1 VKTQARLAFALLL
14 TVTWG
19 VSADSS
25 ELHHR
30 LLVRL
35 QPASHA
41 VEVVDQLDLSG
52 VIAPDGNGAY
62 RFVLHEQLHPELR
75 SPGWRLDK
83 LSDPAVVELVGIN
96 MMSESG
102 RATVPLC
109 GWQLTPE
116 IDQPG
121 QVLIAYD
128 GQINHPLVTQGE
140 EYQRSFSETAGL
152 IDERGVYLAG
162 ASFWVPTF
170 DDGLVTFELAVS
182 GLDDSWGV
190 VSQGRRSKQP
200 AGADGTLTTV
210 WTCSTPTEEVYLVAG
225 PWHEYADR
233 AGEVELLAL
242 LRQPDPALA
251 GRYLAASKRYL
262 KLYENMLPPYPYPS
276 FALVENFW
284 ETGYGMPGFTLLG
297 PQVIRFPWILTS
309 SYPHELL
316 HNWWGNSVY
325 VDLSQGNW
333 CEGLTA
339 YLADHLFAE
348 QRGEAELHRRSTLKK
363 YTDFVSENRDLPLAE
378 FRSRRSAATEAV
390 GYGKSMM
397 LFHMIRRAIG
407 DQMFLQALSNFFE
420 AHRFTRATF
429 ADLATALG
437 ETAGGEWI
445 EFINGWTQRTGA
457 PRIEIGSLEV
467 VQSAHDAEHPWQ
479 LKLTLEQ
486 TDTDEPFA
494 ITLPVAVTVEGRD
507 EAILAAVGACGTSHT
522 CEVMVPCPA
531 RPLRLDVDPYFD
543 AMRRLDPMEVPPA
556 LSTVLGA
563 EAPLFVLPSQAPAD
577 EQAAWQELATAW
589 ARPEPPQIV
598 LDSELSS
605 FPDRPAWLLG
615 WSNRFA
621 EEVVSRLAAH
631 GVSRSHASVTV
642 AEETLPT
649 VDHSLV
655 LVARTD
661 DPATAVAWISAEPVA
676 AIAGL
681 ARKLPHYSRYSFLGF
696 RGSEPENMAKGMWQ
710 PLDSPLVRNLT
721 DGELVPL
728 RLPQRRPLAEL
739 PAVYDA
745 EALRQTV
752 VNLSTEEMEGRG
764 LGSAGLE
771 RATALVEERF
781 KQIGLQPGIGDSF
794 RQTWTWHGG
803 EPARELQLSNLVAQI
818 PGADARLREQP
829 VLLMAHL
836 DHLGRG
842 WSDVRTDN
850 LGKLHP
856 GADDN
861 ASGVAVLLELAR
873 ALAEEPQRPRPV
885 ILAVTTGEEAGRLG
899 SIHLLDS
906 LPASYQP
913 FACVTL
919 DTVGR
924 LADTGKLYVLNADS
938 ARELRFVFMGVG
950 YTTGAPITIVSEPLD
965 ASDQASCLEAGIPG
979 VQLFTGPHTDYHR
992 PSDTADKV
1000 DAEGLA
1006 LVTEAAHEAVAYLA
1020 ERIEPLTVNLT
1031 TAPDT
1036 AAEQPPKPTRGSARR
1051 ASLGT
1056 MPDFGYQGPGIRVQQ
1071 VMPGSGAETAGV
1083 QAGDVILQVAGQE
1096 VKDLRGLS
1104 QVLSSLAPGDT
1115 VEVKLLRS
1123 QEELTVTATLGSR

>member
-1 VKTQARLAFALLL
+1 VKTQARLAFALVL

-25 ELHHR
+25 DLHHQ
-30 LLVRL
+30 LQVRL
-35 QPASHA
+35 QPSSHA
-41 VEVVDQLDLSG
+41 IEVEDQLDLTG
-52 VIAPDGNGAY
+52 IEPDGDGAY
-62 RFVLHEQLHPELR
+62 RFVLHEQLQPELR
-75 SPGWRLDK
+75 SPGWRLEK
-83 LSDPAVVELVGIN
+83 LPDPAVVELVGIN
-96 MMSESG
+96 MMSASG
-102 RATVPLC
+102 KASVALS

-121 QVLIAYD
+121 PVLLAYD
-128 GQINHPLVTQGE
+128 GQINHPLATQGE

-162 ASFWVPTF
+162 ASFWVPRF
-170 DDGLVTFELAVS
+170 SDGLVTFELTVS
-182 GLDDSWGV
+182 GLEPPWGV
-190 VSQGRRSKQP
+190 VSQGRRSRQE
-200 AGADGTLTTV
+200 ASADGEQTTV
-210 WTCSTPTEEVYLVAG
+210 WTCTTPTEEIYLVAG

-251 GRYLAASKRYL
+251 DRYLEASKRYL
-262 KLYENMLPPYPYPS
+262 KLYEGMLPPYPYPS

-407 DQMFLQALSNFFE
+407 DQMFLQALSSFFE

-429 ADLATALG
+429 TDLATALG

-457 PRIEIGSLEV
+457 PRIEIGSVEV
-467 VQSAHDAEHPWQ
+467 VQSSCDAEHPWQ

-494 ITLPVAVTVEGRD
+494 ITLPVAVTVEGGD

-563 EAPLFVLPSQAPAD
+563 ETPLFVLPSQAPDD
-577 EQAAWQELATAW
+577 EQAAWKDLAAAW
-589 ARPEPPQIV
+589 ARPESPQIV
-598 LDSELSS
+598 LDSELDSL
-605 FPDRPAWLLG
+605 PNRPAWLLG
-615 WSNRFA
+615 WSNRFS

-631 GVSRSHASVTV
+631 GVSRSQTAVTV
-642 AEETLPT
+642 AEETIPT
-649 VDHSLV
+649 TDHSLV

-661 DPATAVAWISAEPVA
+661 DPAAAVAWVSAEPVA

-721 DGELVPL
+721 DGDLAPL
-728 RLPQRRPLAEL
+728 RLPPRRPLAEL

-745 EALRQTV
+745 ETLLQTV
-752 VNLSTEEMEGRG
+752 VDLSAAGMEGRG
-764 LGSAGLE
+764 LGSAGLD
-771 RATALVEERF
+771 RATALVEARF
-781 KQIGLQPGIGDSF
+781 KQIGLQPGLGDSF

-803 EPARELQLSNLVAQI
+803 EPARDLQLTNLVAQI
-818 PGADARLREQP
+818 PGADPSLKEQP

-836 DHLGRG
+836 DHLGLG
-842 WSDVRTDN
+842 WPDARADN
-850 LGKLHP
+850 QGKLHP

-861 ASGVAVLLELAR
+861 ASGVAVLLELAS
-873 ALAEEPQRPRPV
+873 ALADEPQRPRPV
-885 ILAVTTGEEAGRLG
+885 LLAVTTGEEAGRIG
-899 SIHLLDS
+899 STHLLDS
-906 LPASYQP
+906 LPATYQP
-913 FACVTL
+913 FVCVNL

-924 LADTGKLYVLNADS
+924 LAGGKLYVLNADS

-965 ASDQASCLEAGIPG
+965 ASDQASCLQAGIPG
-979 VQLFTGPHTDYHR
+979 VQLFTGPHADYHR
-992 PSDTADKV
+992 PSDTADRI
-1000 DAEGLA
+1000 DADGLA

-1031 TAPDT
+1031 TARDKSAKHPPDT
-1036 AAEQPPKPTRGSARR
+1036 ARGSARR

-1071 VMPGSGAETAGV
+1071 VMPGSGAEAAGV

-1115 VEVKLLRS
+1115 VKVKLLRS
-1123 QEELTVTATLGSR
+1123 QGELTVTAVLGSR